1 MHLGCIRSWCFIP
14 IPLTL
19 EERWGAET
27 RQQLLNF
34 TLFSSQRMTESEEMR
49 FHQSLSKSNT
59 GFSAE
64 AANRN
69 ADLDLFFFLLRYVMK
84 SLRNGMYSDLMVSLM
99 SLLWP

>member
-1 MHLGCIRSWCFIP
+1 M
-14 IPLTL
+14 
-19 EERWGAET
+19 
-27 RQQLLNF
+27 NF

-69 ADLDLFFFLLRYVMK
+69 ADLDLFFFSSQVC
-84 SLRNGMYSDLMVSLM
+84 NEVSQKWDVFRSHDFLNVVAM
-99 SLLWP
+99 AIAMHLSTL